1 VHLILLLYIF
11 NTLQKAYEK
20 LQQSGISFVETSESF
35 ANSESFLKK
44 FLDECEHGDRA
55 LVASTFSNPWKKAVR
70 SRKLPRFGSN
80 AINEAAEK
88 SCEKMGVSSMSLYQ
102 VQNPWVY
109 VGGSSALAE
118 GMLDVIQD
126 DHSRYVGC
134 VDMSVSKLAKLQKKL
149 RDDGEF
155 VATNQFEFSLTN
167 RKNLGMITTCKKL
180 GITPICRNVLD
191 GGLAT
196 GKYTSTNPTGG
207 EVSKGEGDM
216 GPYPLRK
223 LEKLDPLFR
232 TLEKLAESVGK
243 RIGSDLLKYESRD
256 RVS

>member
-1 VHLILLLYIF
+1 
-11 NTLQKAYEK
+11 
-20 LQQSGISFVETSESF
+20 
-35 ANSESFLKK
+35 
-44 FLDECEHGDRA
+44 
-55 LVASTFSNPWKKAVR
+55 
-70 SRKLPRFGSN
+70 
-80 AINEAAEK
+80 
-88 SCEKMGVSSMSLYQ
+88 M
-102 VQNPWVY
+102 
-109 VGGSSALAE
+109 
-118 GMLDVIQD
+118 
-126 DHSRYVGC
+126 
-134 VDMSVSKLAKLQKKL
+134 
-149 RDDGEF
+149 
-155 VATNQFEFSLTN
+155 
-167 RKNLGMITTCKKL
+167 
-180 GITPICRNVLD
+180 LD